1 MLPALSKN
9 LKNAAILVLIIIS
22 VTFLCRILV
31 IYAFDISLE
40 SKTWYRDYLGNI
52 AVSLI
57 VALLVQSLKKSL
69 WLAGVTIVMFQL
81 GNALK
86 LSILGTPV
94 SPDDFFNIQNF
105 FFLTDG
111 WRRIVLYA
119 IAAFPAILALL
130 FIPWK
135 KPGLW
140 FAVGALVIAAITINL
155 NSKSLRV
162 VLDTQLGNSV
172 WNQPKNYRDR
182 GVALHIAQ
190 ETIRTFSKVNKPPAS
205 DEVELALDTIA
216 NTTAQ
221 SDDQQGDDQ
230 RILESELMKV
240 ISSGAVKPERNLH
253 ILVLESFFD
262 PVTLGEQWVPED
274 PLPEDFRELWEQT
287 DSSTLMAPVFG
298 GYTANSEFE
307 MLCGFPVLQNAV
319 FFEGWLRNAAP
330 CLPKLLA
337 DAGYRTI
344 ASHPNVPGFWNRNNA
359 YPLIGFDEYLSKENF
374 DMSDSVGTLLMDRSM
389 YAQVYSHIEK
399 TVQDEPVFNY
409 MLTYYGH
416 LPYPSSEA
424 YPDKISAGQDS
435 VLLHGYLN
443 QIWYKSRDLM
453 ERIDILRREDP
464 DALIVA
470 FGDHL
475 PFLGQNYGVYTQAWD
490 LPGDRSEFT
499 GKQLQQLTSPPLIVI
514 DGKRG
519 PLKLGKVPLYRMP
532 SLIMSLLGLTQ
543 TQPFDIT
550 ANPDGILV
558 RPVYGM
564 HFTTSEAAA
573 DVCVDTQTAQLPC
586 KTSQPW
592 LSQIS
597 VLIDDLFSGK
607 QIILQ
612 QRESTDGANCSVC

>member
-1 MLPALSKN
+1 MSALVKN
-9 LKNAAILVLIIIS
+9 LKNVLVLVFLILAL
-22 VTFLCRILV
+22 TFLCRLLV

-40 SKTWYRDYLGNI
+40 SKTWYRDYLGNV
-52 AVSLI
+52 A
-57 VALLVQSLKKSL
+57 VALITALFIQSLKKSL

-81 GNALK
+81 GNAAK

-111 WRRIVLYA
+111 WRQYVLFA
-119 IAAFPAILALL
+119 VAAFPVILALL

-135 KPGLW
+135 KPYFWLACGGL
-140 FAVGALVIAAITINL
+140 FVTAFTINS

-162 VLDTQLGNSV
+162 VLDKQFGNSV

-190 ETIRTFSKVNKPPAS
+190 ETIRTISKVNKPPAS
-205 DEVELALDTIA
+205 HEVANALETIA
-216 NTTAQ
+216 NKSSQ
-221 SDDQQGDDQ
+221 SHDQ
-230 RILESELMKV
+230 RLLEPELLQV
-240 ISSGAVKPERNLH
+240 LSNSAVAPERNLH
-253 ILVLESFFD
+253 VFVLESFFD

-274 PLPEDFRELWEQT
+274 PLPEDFRALWEQT
-287 DSSTLMAPVFG
+287 GSSSILAPVFG

-319 FFEGWLRNAAP
+319 FFEGWLRNSAP
-330 CLPKLLA
+330 CLPKLLTE
-337 DAGYRTI
+337 AGYRTI

-359 YPLIGFDEYLSKENF
+359 YPLIGFNEYLSKEHF
-374 DMSDSVGTLLMDRSM
+374 DMSDSVDNLLMDRSM
-389 YAQVYSHIEK
+389 YSQVYSYIED
-399 TVQDEPVFNY
+399 TVKDEPVFNY
-409 MLTYYGH
+409 MLTYFGH

-424 YPDKISAGQDS
+424 YPDKVTAGQDS
-435 VLLHGYLN
+435 ALLHGYLN
-443 QIWYKSRDLM
+443 QVWYKSRDLM
-453 ERIDILRREDP
+453 ERINILRRNDP
-464 DALIVA
+464 NALIVA
-470 FGDHL
+470 LGDHL

-490 LPGDRSEFT
+490 LPDDRSKFS
-499 GKQLQQLTSPPLIVI
+499 GKQLQQLTSPPLIII

-519 PLKLGKVPLYRMP
+519 PLKLGKVPLYRLP
-532 SLIMSLLGLTQ
+532 SLLMALLGLSQ
-543 TQPFDIT
+543 TQPFDVT

-564 HFTTSEAAA
+564 HYTSTDTAAN
-573 DVCVDTQTAQLPC
+573 VCINAQTAQLPC
-586 KTSQPW
+586 KTSEPW

-597 VLIDDLFSGK
+597 ILIDDLFSGK

-612 QRESTDGANCSVC
+612 DQKTAE